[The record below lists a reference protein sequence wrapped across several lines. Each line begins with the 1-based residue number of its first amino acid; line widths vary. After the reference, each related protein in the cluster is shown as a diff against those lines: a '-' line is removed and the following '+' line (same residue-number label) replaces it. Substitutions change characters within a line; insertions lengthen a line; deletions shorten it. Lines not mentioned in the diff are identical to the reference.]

1 MTEFE
6 LVIVATDQ
14 QDDLDAYARAVHAAL
29 QNSSA
34 EFPAWNLTVLDNGS
48 SDATFAVAERLAAE
62 LDRVRCVRLPERAD
76 RKALRKQ
83 FRGSNANTVAFLSPR
98 PDTDFDAL
106 LAPLTAHG
114 APTLMRLNRRLN
126 RRAALAVLG
135 GVGITALVAACGGS
149 KPKAASAGT
158 SSTEASSSSA
168 STSTAATTA
177 LALAPEMTEG
187 PYFLDLNL
195 VRSDITE
202 DREGAPLALTLRVID
217 VGSGTAIKGA
227 KVDIWHCDA
236 NGLYSGFVS
245 QSAGANS
252 GSSSADD
259 GTFLRGTQV
268 SDADGAVTFATI
280 YPGWYR
286 GRTVHI
292 HLKVHAGGTVVHTG
306 QLFFDDAST
315 DTLYAGTAPY
325 SSRATRDTLNAND
338 SIYGGGGSQSTLA
351 VQRSG
356 DHYAAALDTGVHV
369 S

>member
-1 MTEFE
+1 MTELD

-14 QDDLDAYARAVHAAL
+14 EDTLDAYVRALHAAL
-29 QNSSA
+29 QNPSA
-34 EFPAWNLTVLDNGS
+34 EFPAWNLTMLENGS

-62 LDRVRCVRLPERAD
+62 LDGVRCVRLPERTD
-76 RKALRKQ
+76 RKGLRQ
-83 FRGSNANTVAFLSPR
+83 HFRASNANTVAFLSPQ
-98 PDTDFDAL
+98 PEGDFDAL

-135 GVGITALVAACGGS
+135 GIGITALVAACGGS
-149 KPKAASAGT
+149 KSKAASPGT
-158 SSTEASSSSA
+158 SST
-168 STSTAATTA
+168 TATTA
-177 LALAPEMTEG
+177 VALAPEMTEG
-187 PYFLDLNL
+187 PYYLDLDL

-202 DREGAPLALTLRVID
+202 DREGAPLALTLHVID
-217 VGSGTAIKGA
+217 VGSGSPIKGA

-286 GRTVHI
+286 GRAVHI
-292 HLKVHAGGTVVHTG
+292 HLEVHAGGSVVHTG
-306 QLFFDDAST
+306 QLFFDDAET
-315 DTLYAGTAPY
+315 DTLYAATEPY
-325 SSRATRDTLNAND
+325 SSRSARDTLNAND
-338 SIYGGGGSQSTLA
+338 SIYGGGGNQSTLA
-351 VQRSG
+351 VKQSG
-356 DHYAAALDTGVHV
+356 SQYAAALDTGVKAP
-369 S
+369 